1 MTLQNNRPD
10 HVNDPVTP
18 EAAAPT
24 SVIETLKDQ
33 AAQAAD
39 DAKGSLT
46 AMASDAR
53 GKVSDIVDS
62 QKSAGAEHLSRFAK
76 AAQSAAGELDEK
88 NPQVARLVRD
98 AASSIDRF
106 ADDLHHRDLRDV
118 LEQVTTFARK
128 QPVAFFAG
136 SVLAGFALAR
146 FLKSDAPPA
155 STRTA
160 TPPATEV

>member
-1 MTLQNNRPD
+1 MTLQNNGPD

-18 EAAAPT
+18 ETAAPT
-24 SVIETLKDQ
+24 SIIETLKDQ

-53 GKVSDIVDS
+53 GKLSEIVDD

-106 ADDLHHRDLRDV
+106 ADDLQHRDLRDV

-146 FLKSDAPPA
+146 FLKSDATPA